1 MLKGMKFNLTLISI
15 WYVVKYRD
23 NNFIKKAGI
32 KIREVRD
39 KNKFSLDDVAA
50 MTGFTVATLGEIERG
65 EVNTDISHIAAI
77 GQALGVHPMH
87 LINVELQLKPRFEL
101 PPNRENRL
109 NTTSRVKE
117 LVNTDYFDKPRT
129 VKDILFF
136 IKQEKKVEL
145 GSSPVSGVLKSL
157 VEEKLLKFKK
167 SGRTHLYY
175 K

>member
-1 MLKGMKFNLTLISI
+1 MKFNLTLISI
-15 WYVVKYRD
+15 WDVVKYRD
-23 NNFIKKAGI
+23 NNFIKKAGL
-32 KIREVRD
+32 KIRQVRD
-39 KNKFSLDDVAA
+39 QKKLSLDDVAA
-50 MTGFTVATLGEIERG
+50 MTGFTIANLGEIERG

-87 LINVELQLKPRFEL
+87 LINVELELKPRFEL

-109 NTTSRVKE
+109 NTTSIVKE
-117 LVNTDYFDKPRT
+117 LAKTDYFNQPRT
-129 VKDILFF
+129 VKEAIVF
-136 IKQEKKVEL
+136 IKNEKKVEL

-157 VEEKLLKFKK
+157 VEEGLLKFKK